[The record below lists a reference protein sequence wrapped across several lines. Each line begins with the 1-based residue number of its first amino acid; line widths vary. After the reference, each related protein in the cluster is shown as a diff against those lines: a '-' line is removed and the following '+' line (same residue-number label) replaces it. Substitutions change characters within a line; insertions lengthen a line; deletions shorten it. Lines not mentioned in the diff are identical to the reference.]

1 MVIKNKK
8 AWIRI
13 LEASIAI
20 MIIASVLLTL
30 YIRSNPSID
39 REEYFY
45 EVGKRVL
52 DKIYENNSLRNS
64 VLNEEEVVIKDF
76 VGLELPSNVGFDL
89 CIDNITINCGY
100 VDIDKEVY
108 VQERI
113 FVASL
118 STYFPKKLRVFLWEK

>member
-30 YIRSNPSID
+30 YIRSNPSVD
-39 REEYFY
+39 KEDYFY
-45 EVGKRVL
+45 ELGKRVL
-52 DKIYENNSLRNS
+52 DKIYESNSLRES
-64 VLNEEEVVIKDF
+64 VLSEQEGVIKEF
-76 VGLELPSNVGFDL
+76 VESELPSNVGFDL
-89 CIDNITINCGY
+89 CIAEIDVNCGF
-100 VDIDKEVY
+100 VDVEKEVY

-118 STYFPKKLRVFLWEK
+118 FTYSPKKLRLFLWEN